1 MSRSQHPAALSVQR
15 LVRGPTGL
23 LALVMAL
30 PLIDGLFPA
39 IVLAGGLD
47 DPVGILEVGLLI
59 FGGSATLAVIIAE
72 MDGTVRDQVKA
83 VLIVGV
89 PLIALAA
96 IEAALAPTL
105 AEVLNLVIFER
116 FAAVVILA
124 VAARTASARIGEY
137 IPRPGVVVGLGLL
150 ASLDP
155 AGASLTIQTDPGLV
169 ASAAA
174 AAGVGVTFAL
184 GVAITAPW
192 LRNAVDLDRFRFG
205 SAVALGVLPLSI
217 FGIIPGNAPLALAVL
232 GITALFA
239 FDPSRAT
246 EAEWEFQPDEIDITA
261 AMADGGEGDETSRK
275 RRLQALAD
283 AAEGEGDGE
292 EDPPAPSGDPAVERL
307 PWL

>member
-1 MSRSQHPAALSVQR
+1 MSTSQHPAALAVER
-15 LVRGPTGL
+15 VVRGPTGL

-47 DPVGILEVGLLI
+47 DVAGILEVGLLI

-72 MDGTVRDQVKA
+72 MDGSVRGQVRS
-83 VLIVGV
+83 VLLVGV

-96 IEAALAPTL
+96 VEAALAPTI
-105 AEVLNLVIFER
+105 AEVLNLLVFER

-137 IPRPGVVVGLGLL
+137 IPRPGVIVGLGLL

-155 AGASLTIQTDPGLV
+155 WGATLSIQADPGLV
-169 ASAAA
+169 LRAAA
-174 AAGVGVTFAL
+174 AAGVGVGFAL
-184 GVAITAPW
+184 FVAVAGPW

-205 SAVALGVLPLSI
+205 SAVALGMLPLSI
-217 FGIIPGNAPLALAVL
+217 FGLVPGDAPLALAVL
-232 GITALFA
+232 GVTALFA

-246 EAEWEFQPDEIDITA
+246 EPESEYRPDEIDVTA
-261 AMADGGEGDETSRK
+261 AMADGGNDDGDDTVIPDGRGIG
-275 RRLQALAD
+275 
-283 AAEGEGDGE
+283 AAEDGS
-292 EDPPAPSGDPAVERL
+292 DDAGVERL

>member
-1 MSRSQHPAALSVQR
+1 MSSSQHPAALAAER

-47 DPVGILEVGLLI
+47 SAVGIVEVGLLI

-72 MDGTVRDQVKA
+72 MDGNVRDHVTA
-83 VLIVGV
+83 VLLVGV
-89 PLIALAA
+89 PLIVLAGV
-96 IEAALAPTL
+96 EAALAPTL
-105 AEVLNLVIFER
+105 AEVLNLEIFKR

-137 IPRPGVVVGLGLL
+137 IPRPGVIVGLGLL

-155 AGASLTIQTDPGLV
+155 WGASLTIQTNPALV
-169 ASAAA
+169 ARAGA
-174 AAGVGVTFAL
+174 AAGVGVAFAL
-184 GVAITAPW
+184 TVAVTGPW

-217 FGIIPGNAPLALAVL
+217 FGIIPGNAPIALAVL
-232 GITALFA
+232 GVTALFA

-246 EAEWEFQPDEIDITA
+246 EAEWEYQPDDIDITA
-261 AMADGGEGDETSRK
+261 AMADGGDSEDRHREI
-275 RRLQALAD
+275 ALAQLRQSAENGED
-283 AAEGEGDGE
+283 EESSAAG
-292 EDPPAPSGDPAVERL
+292 SDPAVERL

>member
-1 MSRSQHPAALSVQR
+1 MSSSQHPAALAVER
-15 LVRGPTGL
+15 VVRGPTGL

-47 DPVGILEVGLLI
+47 DVVGILEVGLLI

-72 MDGTVRDQVKA
+72 MDGTARSQVRS
-83 VLIVGV
+83 VLFVGL
-89 PLIALAA
+89 PLIALAGV
-96 IEAALAPTL
+96 EAALAPTL
-105 AEVLNLVIFER
+105 AEVLNLAVFER

-137 IPRPGVVVGLGLL
+137 IPRPGVIVGLGLL

-155 AGASLTIQTDPGLV
+155 WGATIAVQTDPGLV
-169 ASAAA
+169 VRAAA
-174 AAGVGVTFAL
+174 AACVGVVFAL
-184 GVAITAPW
+184 VVAITGPW

-217 FGIIPGNAPLALAVL
+217 FDVIPGNAPLALAVL
-232 GITALFA
+232 GVTALFA

-246 EAEWEFQPDEIDITA
+246 EPEWEYRPDEIDITA
-261 AMADGGEGDETSRK
+261 AMSNGGNGGDESESIPERVSGASDDEGTDESR
-275 RRLQALAD
+275 
-283 AAEGEGDGE
+283 
-292 EDPPAPSGDPAVERL
+292 VERL

>member
-1 MSRSQHPAALSVQR
+1 MSTSQHPAALAVER
-15 LVRGPTGL
+15 VVRGPTGL

-47 DPVGILEVGLLI
+47 DLTGILEVGLLI

-72 MDGTVRDQVKA
+72 MDGSVRGQVRS
-83 VLIVGV
+83 VLLVGV

-96 IEAALAPTL
+96 VEAALAPTI
-105 AEVLNLVIFER
+105 AEVLNLVVFER

-155 AGASLTIQTDPGLV
+155 WGATLSIQASPDLV
-169 ASAAA
+169 LRAAA
-174 AAGVGVTFAL
+174 AAGVGVGFAL
-184 GVAITAPW
+184 FVAVAGPW

-205 SAVALGVLPLSI
+205 SAVALGMLPLSI
-217 FGIIPGNAPLALAVL
+217 FGLVPGDAPLALAVL
-232 GITALFA
+232 GVTALFA
-239 FDPSRAT
+239 FDPTRAT
-246 EAEWEFQPDEIDITA
+246 EAESEYQPDEIDVTA
-261 AMADGGEGDETSRK
+261 AMADGGNGDGDDTVIPDS
-275 RRLQALAD
+275 AGIG
-283 AAEGEGDGE
+283 AAEDG
-292 EDPPAPSGDPAVERL
+292 SGDDASVERL

>member
-1 MSRSQHPAALSVQR
+1 MSSSQHPAALAAER

-47 DPVGILEVGLLI
+47 DPIGILEVGLLI

-72 MDGTVRDQVKA
+72 MDGTVRDQVTA

-89 PLIALAA
+89 PLIVLAG

-105 AEVLNLVIFER
+105 AEVLNLEVFER

-124 VAARTASARIGEY
+124 VAARTASARIGEF
-137 IPRPGVVVGLGLL
+137 IPRPGVIVGLGLL

-155 AGASLTIQTDPGLV
+155 WGATLTVQTNPALV
-169 ASAAA
+169 ARAAA
-174 AAGVGVTFAL
+174 AAGVGVAFAL
-184 GVAITAPW
+184 TVALTGPW

-217 FGIIPGNAPLALAVL
+217 FGIIPSNAPIALAVL
-232 GITALFA
+232 AITALFA

-246 EAEWEFQPDEIDITA
+246 EPEWEYEPDDIDITA
-261 AMADGGEGDETSRK
+261 AMVDGGNGDGRPPQVALEDLQQSEDAGDE
-275 RRLQALAD
+275 
-283 AAEGEGDGE
+283 E
-292 EDPPAPSGDPAVERL
+292 PAGGTDPAVERL